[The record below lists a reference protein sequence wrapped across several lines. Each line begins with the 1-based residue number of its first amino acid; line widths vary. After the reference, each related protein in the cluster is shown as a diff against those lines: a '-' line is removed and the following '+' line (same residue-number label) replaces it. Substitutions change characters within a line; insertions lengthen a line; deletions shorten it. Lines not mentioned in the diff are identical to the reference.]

1 MSSKKTGG
9 KEDDSDDDSNMLNVV
24 EGSLTAGLDASVLT
38 NRTKSKFNTTSPHTT
53 IHDLFR
59 ILFPGQSLLK
69 SPDHL
74 LAAEVQCK

>member
-38 NRTKSKFNTTSPHTT
+38 NRTKSKFNTTSPHT
-53 IHDLFR
+53 IHDLIR
-59 ILFPGQSLLK
+59 ILFPGQSHLK
-69 SPDHL
+69 APDHL

>member
-38 NRTKSKFNTTSPHTT
+38 NRTKSKFNKTSPHTT

-59 ILFPGQSLLK
+59 ILFSGQSHLK
-69 SPDHL
+69 TPDHL

>member
-9 KEDDSDDDSNMLNVV
+9 KEDDSDENSNMLNVV

-59 ILFPGQSLLK
+59 ILFCGQSHLK
-69 SPDHL
+69 TPDHL

>member
-38 NRTKSKFNTTSPHTT
+38 NRTKSKFNTTPPHTT
-53 IHDLFR
+53 THDLLR
-59 ILFPGQSLLK
+59 ILFCGQSHLK
-69 SPDHL
+69 TPDHL